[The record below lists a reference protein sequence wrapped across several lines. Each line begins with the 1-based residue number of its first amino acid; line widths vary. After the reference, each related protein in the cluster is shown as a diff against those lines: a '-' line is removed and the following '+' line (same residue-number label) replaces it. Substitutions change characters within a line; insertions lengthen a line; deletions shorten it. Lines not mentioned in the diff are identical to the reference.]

1 VLLVIDAGNT
11 QTVVGLYELEDED
24 APPTENR
31 RAEDGLLDHWRIA
44 TAADRTSDE
53 LAVML
58 QGFLSF
64 RNTSLDDIDGIAVSS
79 GVPRINASLR
89 DLAERYLDF
98 DPVVIEP
105 GVRTGIAILYE
116 NPKEVGADRIANA
129 VAAYELYGGPT
140 IVVDFGTATTCDAVS
155 ANGEYLGGAIAPGIE
170 ISMDA
175 LVGRAAL
182 LRAVELKEP
191 RNVLG
196 KSTVESIQSGAAYG
210 FAAQVD
216 GLCDRIVAELGE
228 CTIVSTGGLAEL
240 ITPLSQRIEHTE
252 PWLTLHGLRLVY
264 EKNA

>member
-11 QTVVGLYELEDED
+11 HTVVGLYDLD
-24 APPTENR
+24 AAPADGDAREAT
-31 RAEDGLLDHWRIA
+31 AGLLDHWRISTDA
-44 TAADRTSDE
+44 SRTSDE
-53 LAVML
+53 FAVML

-64 RNTSLDDIDGIAVSS
+64 RGVELDAIEGMSISS
-79 GVPRINASLR
+79 GVPRITASLR
-89 DLAERYLDF
+89 ELCARHLEF

-129 VAAYELYGGPT
+129 VGAFDLYGGPT

-175 LVGRAAL
+175 LVGRASA
-182 LRAVELKEP
+182 LRAVELKAP

-196 KSTVESIQSGAAYG
+196 KSTVESIQSGAVYG

-216 GLCDRIVAELGE
+216 GICDRIEGE
-228 CTIVSTGGLAEL
+228 IGPCTIVATGGLAEL
-240 ITPLSQRIEHTE
+240 IAPLSSRISRTE

-264 EKNA
+264 EKNE